1 MDRLQERLA
10 RIGLEV
16 LGGRGFV
23 LGGGHAV
30 ELHGMASRPSEDIDL
45 FSPVRGSPGE
55 AAADLIAA
63 YRNGGFDV
71 AVLRETADLV
81 QIEVTG
87 AGGAAC
93 KVDLGVFWRSRTPV
107 LLEVGPVLHPD
118 DAAGGKMDALFN
130 RWAPR
135 DYLDINSILASGRY
149 TRRQLLDIAA
159 GHNPGFSPQMFAESL
174 SYLRDIPDR
183 EFVAYEA
190 SAELITLMRR
200 VFAEWENEL
209 KASS

>member
-1 MDRLQERLA
+1 VDRLQERLA

-63 YRNGGFDV
+63 YRNGGFGV

-87 AGGAAC
+87 AGGEAC
-93 KVDLGVFWRSRTPV
+93 KVDLGVFWRSRAPV

-159 GHNPGFSPQMFAESL
+159 GHNPGFSPQMFSESL

-183 EFVAYEA
+183 EFAAYDA
-190 SAELITLMRR
+190 SAELIIRMRR
-200 VFAEWENEL
+200 IFADWEREL